1 MPIFLWPSYRVVVP
15 QFIFI
20 HRYFLQQS
28 KLSNY
33 DVDIP
38 GGEVLFTLKRQLDNS
53 SSALIVVLIVAQFAS
68 VLGISFSGVENI
80 LIFTI
85 GLSTL
90 WKEYGWNS
98 LLW

>member
-53 SSALIVVLIVAQFAS
+53 SSALIVVLI
-68 VLGISFSGVENI
+68 
-80 LIFTI
+80 FTI

-90 WKEYGWNS
+90 WKEYGWKS